1 VSRYRIA
8 APVAD
13 YAGRVGE
20 YSFTNGQYEGE
31 LTDGALTYFR
41 TAGYAVEDLSVDPDG
56 PGGLPPKAAL
66 RAEWE
71 QAGRDLGLSDED
83 IAACSNKDQLI
94 DLVTTQHEAKAA
106 DATAAEADPTAG
118 AHAAA
123 DDTQNGAT
131 P

>member
-1 VSRYRIA
+1 V
-8 APVAD
+8 
-13 YAGRVGE
+13 GRR
-20 YSFTNGQYEGE
+20 YSFANG
-31 LTDGALTYFR
+31 R
-41 TAGYAVEDLSVDPDG
+41 TRARAHRRCAQLLPGQGYAVEELSVDPDG